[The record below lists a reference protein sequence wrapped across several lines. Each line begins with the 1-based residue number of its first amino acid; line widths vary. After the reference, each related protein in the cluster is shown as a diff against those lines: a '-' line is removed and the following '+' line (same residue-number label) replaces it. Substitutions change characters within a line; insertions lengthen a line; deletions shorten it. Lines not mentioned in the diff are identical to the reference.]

1 MVSALNIT
9 LNMPNIGLIIYYF
22 VCVIILPIVLI
33 NTDNQNML
41 QLYLPLLLPMAAVLQ
56 ESGNPNMYQ
65 NILIKDEINIV
76 SIVSSFIIIL
86 LSLVGILW
94 FSNSVSMNNQS
105 LGDGIL
111 VGLLLIVLIVGFS
124 KILIPDLIKKLNNTL
139 IKHTDIKKN
148 YNMYKYVI
156 GFILLILVCL
166 LLLAIQK
173 MYFVSKEVII
183 KRKIKF

>member
-1 MVSALNIT
+1 MGYMVSALNIT

-56 ESGNPNMYQ
+56 ASGNPNMYQ

-86 LSLVGILW
+86 LSFVGILW

-166 LLLAIQK
+166 LLLSIQK

-183 KRKIKF
+183 KR